1 MKKIIIAAS
10 FVLIGWVAK
19 SQNIDTVFVRNLT
32 LQAQDWAYLVGS
44 YNLTLD
50 SVSMTGYRK
59 IRAKIQEAI
68 PPSWTTNVTIDSI
81 PGRTVVEFYQIVKSS
96 PAGEIATRY
105 MAITNAIAAKTNIAY
120 WVGYFDAQAAAEF
133 IRKRDKGKNLLI
145 D

>member
-1 MKKIIIAAS
+1 MKKI
-10 FVLIGWVAK
+10 LIVITILFSLK
-19 SQNIDTVFVRNLT
+19 STAQNIDTVFVRNLT
-32 LQAQDWAYLVGS
+32 LQAGDWAYLVGS

-50 SVSMTGYRK
+50 SVSMSGYRK

-81 PGRTVVEFYQIVKSS
+81 PGRTVVEFYQIIKSS

-105 MAITNAIAAKTNIAY
+105 TAITNAIAAKTNITY
-120 WVGYFDAQAAAEF
+120 WVGYFDAANTSEF
-133 IRKRDKGKNLLI
+133 VRKRDKGKNLLI

>member
-1 MKKIIIAAS
+1 MKKIILAICIVFS
-10 FVLIGWVAK
+10 IQSS

-32 LQAQDWAYLVGS
+32 LQAGDWAYLVGS

-50 SVSMTGYRK
+50 SVSMSGYRK

-81 PGRTVVEFYQIVKSS
+81 PGRTVVEFYQIIKSS
-96 PAGEIATRY
+96 AAGEIATRY
-105 MAITNAIAAKTNIAY
+105 TAITNAIAAKTNVTY
-120 WVGYFDAQAAAEF
+120 WVGYFDAANTSEF
-133 IRKRDKGKNLLI
+133 VRKRDKGKNLLI

>member
-1 MKKIIIAAS
+1 MKTL
-10 FVLIGWVAK
+10 LITITIFLSLTTKA
-19 SQNIDTVFVRNLT
+19 QNIDTVFVRNLT

-50 SVSMTGYRK
+50 SVSMFGYRK

-68 PPSWTTNVTIDSI
+68 PPNWNTNITIDSI
-81 PGRTVVEFYQIVKSS
+81 PGRTVVEFYQIIKSS

-105 MAITNAIAAKTNIAY
+105 TAITNAIAAKTNIAL
-120 WVGYFDAQAAAEF
+120 WVGYFDGVNASEF
-133 IRKRDKGKNLLI
+133 ARKRDKGKNLLI